1 MNRQEVI
8 DRLVEHREELEAQ
21 GIKSLALFGSVVRG
35 DATPS
40 SDVDILVDLN
50 RSMSLFGLSDLKH
63 RLEQI
68 LGVQKVD
75 LITREGIHPALKDLI
90 LEEAVSVMGQGIH
103 HQVRK
108 NSTD

>member
-21 GIKSLALFGSVVRG
+21 GIKSLALFGSVARG
-35 DATPS
+35 DAARS

-50 RSMSLFGLSDLKH
+50 RPMSLFGLSDLKH

-68 LGVQKVD
+68 LGVRKVD

-90 LEEAVSVMGQGIH
+90 LEDAVNVI
-103 HQVRK
+103 
-108 NSTD
+108 